1 MPTRQTCSYISG
13 ETMRGLYI
21 HIPFCE
27 RKCTYCDFY
36 SLETTH
42 LMGAFLDTLEQEI
55 RLRAAVL
62 PEEQRQCSTLFL
74 GGGTPSLMSP
84 AQLERLLGVVKE
96 YFTFTPDAEWTMECN
111 PGTVTKESLAGY
123 RALGIN
129 RLSFGVQSFFA
140 DDLAFLTRI
149 HSPEEAREAVAL
161 ARAAGF
167 DNINIDLIF
176 ALPGQTMERWQ
187 TNLATAVA
195 LGTEH
200 ISAYSLIFEEGT
212 PLNAMRLRGEVHE
225 AAEDLDAA
233 MYEYTMNFFAARG
246 YRQYEV
252 SNFARPGR
260 ECAHNLLYWQ
270 GREYVSFGPS
280 AHGYIDNVRYWN
292 ARSLSRYTAEIE
304 AGRLPVVNSEHIAGT
319 TRLFERAFLELRSEG
334 IDLAAFHADFGV
346 DLVQVLDPLLRKV
359 SGEDLVMLRDGRLVL
374 TSKGFLLCDAITTD
388 VIALLEQHSGE
399 DWTQERPATD
409 AATVEVQK
417 EVTPVQLTL
426 S

>member
-1 MPTRQTCSYISG
+1 
-13 ETMRGLYI
+13 MRGLYI

-42 LMGAFLDTLEQEI
+42 LMGGFLGTLEREI
-55 RLRAAVL
+55 RLRAALL
-62 PEEQRQCSTLFL
+62 PEEQRRCTTLFL

-84 AQLERLLGVVKE
+84 GQLERLLGVVQE
-96 YFTFTPDAEWTMECN
+96 YFTFEPGAEWTMECN

-140 DDLAFLTRI
+140 DDLRFLTRI
-149 HSPEEAREAVAL
+149 HSPEEAKEAVAL
-161 ARAAGF
+161 ARSAGF
-167 DNINIDLIF
+167 DNLNIDLIF

-187 TNLATAVA
+187 SNLATAAA

-233 MYEYTMNFFAARG
+233 MYEYTMNFLTSRG

-252 SNFARPGR
+252 SNFALPGR
-260 ECAHNLLYWQ
+260 ECRHNLLYWQ

-292 ARSLSRYTAEIE
+292 VRSLSRYTEEIT
-304 AGRLPVVNSEHIAGT
+304 AGRLPVVNSEPIAGT

-334 IDLAAFHADFGV
+334 IRLAAFRTDFDV
-346 DLVQVLDPLLRKV
+346 DLVPVLDPLLRKV
-359 SGEDLVMLRDGRLVL
+359 SGEDLVVFRDGRLAL
-374 TSKGFLLCDAITTD
+374 TPKGFLLCDAITTE
-388 VIALLEQHSGE
+388 VITLLEQHCGT

-409 AATVEVQK
+409 AATPEIQP
-417 EVTPVQLTL
+417 ETAPVRIELP
-426 S
+426 